1 MVTIKQGSKGPEV
14 TRLAKLLGLSP
25 RTVCDKEMSDAM
37 CAYQK
42 AWGLTADGVFGYKSW
57 KHILIAERYSKNK
70 SGKIV
75 DSDYELFAWLLGCEA
90 IMIKAFVSVE
100 SGGSGFLPSGRPRIL
115 FESYQFWKNLKA
127 EGIDPNKYLPEYS
140 DVITTKWIKNYKG
153 GEGEWTRM
161 EKARRYLRGQLINQ
175 LLGVCFRL
183 WDSIILYVPN
193 PLLLNL
199 LRIWEKTNSHNL
211 AWELNL

>member
-161 EKARRYLRGQLINQ
+161 EKARKISQGAANKSASDYGIQLFFM
-175 LLGVCFRL
+175 CRT
-183 WDSIILYVPN
+183 LYY
-193 PLLLNL
+193 
-199 LRIWEKTNSHNL
+199 
-211 AWELNL
+211 